1 MPLQNLEKMF
11 YPRSVVVVGATNRD
25 GAAGN
30 VVMHNLLHGG
40 FEGPIMPVTES
51 ERAIAGV
58 LAYPEIGRLP
68 ITPDLA
74 VVCGRQPA
82 LPALIRELGERGTR
96 AAILL
101 AENLSAPHNGGGLLN
116 ATVQTEARR
125 CGVRLLGPDCLG
137 VMVPGIGLNATIAHA
152 GALPGGVGF
161 VSQSSTMGT
170 AVLDWARE
178 RDIGFSY
185 FVSLGNGTDVDIAD
199 IVDYLGNDAMTRA
212 IVLYVE
218 EIKCGRSFMSA
229 GRGASRNKPV
239 LVVKSGRTPEG
250 RRTAFGDERA
260 SGSDAVYDAAIRRA
274 GMLRVHGFG
283 ELFAAVETLGRTKPL
298 KAERLA
304 LLANGRGIA
313 ALAVDALLLDGG
325 NLATLSAETVAALA
339 NHLPKGWPC
348 TNPVVLDGEAAPERY
363 GEAAKALL
371 SDPQVDALMVVHAP
385 VFSMSS
391 TGAAQAIIKAV
402 KEKRGA
408 VLTSWMGGQRVAE
421 ARRLFADAGIPTYET
436 PTLAVQAFMHM
447 VRFRRNREIL
457 METPASTP
465 AGFTPAT
472 EAARL
477 MIEEILGRGERS
489 LSRRETKAILSAYG
503 IATAEARIAKDPP
516 EAAAIATKMG
526 FPVALKIQSPEIAHR
541 GEVGGVDLFL
551 NSPDSVRKAAESML
565 ERVRDRKPGAFVQG
579 FIIERMV
586 LRPGAQEVM
595 IRMTVD
601 PVFGPVIIFGH
612 GGPASEIISDRAVAL
627 PPLNMSLA
635 RELVNRTRVAKL
647 LTGYGD
653 CPPADIDALCLVL
666 VQVSQMIIDLPEIVS
681 LDINPLFVDANGVF
695 AVEAAIQV
703 APAAENADSR
713 LAIRPYPKDVEEVFT
728 LANGRQVLLRPIRPE
743 DEPAHYEF
751 LSKVTPEDIRLRFF
765 HHVRRIPHAEM
776 ARLTQIDYDR
786 EMAIIVTA
794 PSPTDPATAETLG
807 VVRIV
812 ADGTPE
818 SAEYAI
824 LIRSD
829 LKGQG
834 LGRKLMDKIIAYCGA
849 RGFKQITGLVLCDNR
864 RMLDMVHSLG
874 FTSRRVPDDD
884 VMEVTY
890 VFPQSAGAATPQAA

>member
-11 YPRSVVVVGATNRD
+11 YPRSVAVVGATNRD
-25 GAAGN
+25 GAAGS
-30 VVMHNLLHGG
+30 VVMHNLLQGG
-40 FEGPIMPVTES
+40 FEGPIMPVTAS

-58 LAYPEIGRLP
+58 LAYPEVGRLP
-68 ITPDLA
+68 IAPDLA
-74 VVCGRQPA
+74 VVCGRQAA
-82 LPALIRELGERGTR
+82 LPSLIRELGERGTR

-101 AENLSAPHNGGGLLN
+101 AESLSAPHNGGGQN
-116 ATVQTEARR
+116 QAVAEARR
-125 CGVRLLGPDCLG
+125 YGLRLLGPDCLG
-137 VMVPGIGLNATIAHA
+137 VMVPGIGLNATIAHG

-185 FVSLGNGTDVDIAD
+185 FVSLGSGTDVDIAD

-212 IVLYVE
+212 IVLYLE
-218 EIKCGRSFMSA
+218 QITCGRAFMSA

-250 RRTAFGDERA
+250 RRTTFGDERA
-260 SGSDAVYDAAIRRA
+260 GGSDAVYDAAIRRA

-325 NLATLSAETVAALA
+325 SLATLSAETVAALA

-371 SDPQVDALMVVHAP
+371 SDPQVDALMVLHAP

-391 TGAAQAIIKAV
+391 TGAAQAVIKAV
-402 KEKRGA
+402 RETRGA
-408 VLTSWMGGQRVAE
+408 ALTSWMGGQRVAE
-421 ARRLFADAGIPTYET
+421 ARHLFAEAGIPTYET

-472 EAARL
+472 DAARL
-477 MIEEILGRGERS
+477 VIEDILARGERT
-489 LSRRETKAILSAYG
+489 LTRREAKAILSAYG
-503 IATAEARIAKDPP
+503 IPTVEARIAKDPA
-516 EAAAIATKMG
+516 EAAAIASKMG
-526 FPVALKIQSPEIAHR
+526 FPVALKIQSPDVVHR

-551 NSPDSVRKAAESML
+551 DTADRVRMAAENML
-565 ERVRDRKPGAFVQG
+565 LRVQARKPGAFVQG
-579 FIIERMV
+579 FTIERMV

-595 IRMTVD
+595 IKMAVD
-601 PVFGPVIIFGH
+601 PIFGPVIIFGH
-612 GGPASEIISDRAVAL
+612 GGPAADVIKDRAVAL

-635 RELVNRTRVAKL
+635 RELVMRTRVAKL
-647 LTGYGD
+647 LSGYGD
-653 CPPADIDALCLVL
+653 CPPANIDALCLAL
-666 VQVSQMIIDLPEIVS
+666 VQVSQLIVEQPEIVG
-681 LDINPLFVDANGVF
+681 LTINPLFVDATGVF
-695 AVEAAIQV
+695 AVEAAIEV
-703 APAAENADSR
+703 APAADSAESR
-713 LAIRPYPKDVEEVFT
+713 LAIRPYPKDVEEDFT
-728 LANGRQVLLRPIRPE
+728 LVNGREVLLRPIRPE

-751 LSKVTPEDIRLRFF
+751 LSRVTPEDMRLRFF
-765 HHVRRIPHAEM
+765 HHVRRLPHAEM

-786 EMAIIVTA
+786 EMAIIAT
-794 PSPTDPATAETLG
+794 SPGENDPATPETLG

-812 ADGTPE
+812 ADGNAE
-818 SAEYAI
+818 KAEYAI

-834 LGRKLMDKIIAYCGA
+834 LGRKLMDKIIRYS
-849 RGFKQITGLVLCDNR
+849 RSRSFKQVTGLVLCDNR
-864 RMLDMVHSLG
+864 RMLDMVHGLG
-874 FTSRRVPDDD
+874 FKSRRIPDDD
-884 VMEVTY
+884 VMEVTLT
-890 VFPQSAGAATPQAA
+890 FPEEREAAEPQAA